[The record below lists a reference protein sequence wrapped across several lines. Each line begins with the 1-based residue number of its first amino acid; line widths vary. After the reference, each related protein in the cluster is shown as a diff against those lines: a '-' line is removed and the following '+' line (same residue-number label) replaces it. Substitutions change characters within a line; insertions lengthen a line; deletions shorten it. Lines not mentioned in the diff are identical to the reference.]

1 MIRAAQQSDLEAIM
15 QVEQAAHSH
24 PWAASIMQ
32 RYLEKPD
39 VCWVLEYQQR
49 VVAHAVVSVIADQ
62 AELLTI
68 AVHPDYQGQGFGKQ
82 MAQQVIAVA
91 NAASAEQL
99 FLEVRE
105 SNASAIALYELLG
118 FCETGRRRNYYP
130 TSGGREDALLFA
142 LPLL

>member
-1 MIRAAQQSDLEAIM
+1 M

-32 RYLEKPD
+32 RYLAKPN

-82 MAQQVIAVA
+82 MAQQVIEVA
-91 NAASAEQL
+91 SAAAAEQL

-105 SNASAIALYELLG
+105 SNSAAIALYEYLG
-118 FCETGRRRNYYP
+118 FCETGRRRGYYP
-130 TSGGREDALLFA
+130 TATGREDALLFA